1 MYVVCMYVT
10 YVYVC
15 MYMCVCVSMC
25 MCVCVRAWVCMPVA
39 VGTATI
45 WLTWEPHK
53 VSLSYIKSNV
63 GHVLSNRA
71 LEVITLTV
79 KIRIHDHE
87 DISNEN

>member
-1 MYVVCMYVT
+1 MCMCVCICVCVCE

-15 MYMCVCVSMC
+15 VCV
-25 MCVCVRAWVCMPVA
+25 CVCVRAWVCMPVA

-71 LEVITLTV
+71 LEVITLRV

-87 DISNEN
+87 DISNENW